1 MGKSKQL
8 LVDGVR
14 YVFKK
19 TQSPTHKWVLWK
31 YDPKWVAVKRGM
43 SKREMEQMYKLLRS

>member
-1 MGKSKQL
+1 MGKPKSL

-19 TQSPTHKWVLWK
+19 TRSPTHKWVLWR
-31 YDPKWVAVKRGM
+31 YDHKWGRVKDGM
-43 SKREMEQMYKLLRS
+43 SKAEAERMYKLLRS